1 MGSRAVSLGHDFLA
15 QYTHTIPA
23 LKVGR
28 FMSGATLET
37 PFSQVAVHASRTLG
51 HSAQDAVK
59 EFYDKP
65 SLVRLHLNI
74 CYMIDAP
81 ENAVRIKVFQNKREV
96 FPESYDSSP
105 YYPATDEYTR
115 MPSIGE
121 NVELEFKPDKIQ
133 SSTLLIVIDTPDGQH
148 AETTFDLAAL
158 R

>member
-1 MGSRAVSLGHDFLA
+1 
-15 QYTHTIPA
+15 
-23 LKVGR
+23 
-28 FMSGATLET
+28 MSGATLET